1 MSRENGKT
9 FAGTIA
15 ARNKKTVSGNLW
27 KQYEQFYAPKREQCL
42 DILSDLK
49 DLCNDLNTAS
59 IQAMAGQCH
68 RLVNSMGDLC
78 MSLINSVE
86 NEEDN
91 ANLHTEDVLT
101 PPKGEPSCE
110 SNSSSPVKSPV
121 KSEENTEESSR
132 LDSEAIQDLF

>member
-15 ARNKKTVSGNLW
+15 ALNKKTVSGNLW

-42 DILSDLK
+42 DILTDLK
-49 DLCNDLNTAS
+49 ELCKDLNTAS
-59 IQAMAGQCH
+59 IQAMAEQCN

-91 ANLHTEDVLT
+91 AATYEEARQAAL
-101 PPKGEPSCE
+101 PPELK
-110 SNSSSPVKSPV
+110 
-121 KSEENTEESSR
+121 
-132 LDSEAIQDLF
+132 D

>member
-1 MSRENGKT
+1 MSNRDGKT
-9 FAGTIA
+9 FAGTHA
-15 ARNKKTVSGNLW
+15 ALNKKTVSGVLW

-49 DLCNDLNTAS
+49 DLCKDLNTAS
-59 IQAMAGQCH
+59 IHAMAAQCH

-91 ANLHTEDVLT
+91 AATY
-101 PPKGEPSCE
+101 
-110 SNSSSPVKSPV
+110 
-121 KSEENTEESSR
+121 EESR
-132 LDSEAIQDLF
+132 QAALPPELKD

>member
-9 FAGTIA
+9 FAGTLA
-15 ARNKKTVSGNLW
+15 ALNKQTVSGVLW
-27 KQYEQFYAPKREQCL
+27 KQYEQFYAPKREECL

-49 DLCNDLNTAS
+49 ELCKDLNTAS
-59 IQAMAGQCH
+59 IQAMAEQCN

-91 ANLHTEDVLT
+91 ANTSQEELVAKL
-101 PPKGEPSCE
+101 PP
-110 SNSSSPVKSPV
+110 
-121 KSEENTEESSR
+121 
-132 LDSEAIQDLF
+132 F